1 MSETRYLE
9 PGAFTKHG
17 FNRFVRRLAR
27 MGVSVAG
34 SRELRIVGR
43 KSGQVRTVVVNL
55 LDQGGH
61 KYLVSPRG
69 HTEWVRN
76 LRAAGGAGEL
86 RVGRR
91 VEPFQAT
98 ELADDA
104 KVPVIRAYL
113 EKWGWEVG
121 QFFEGLDK
129 NASDEE
135 ILAVAPGFPA
145 FSLEVSPR

>member
-9 PGAFTKHG
+9 PNIFVKHG

-34 SRELRIVGR
+34 SRELRVVGR
-43 KSGQVRTVVVNL
+43 TSGKVRTVVVNL
-55 LDQGGH
+55 LDREGNR
-61 KYLVSPRG
+61 YLVSPRG
-69 HTEWVRN
+69 HSEWVRN
-76 LRAAGGAGEL
+76 LRAAGGRGEL

-91 VEPFQAT
+91 VETFQAT
-98 ELADDA
+98 ELDDDA

-121 QFFEGLDK
+121 AFFEGLDK
-129 NASDEE
+129 KASDEE
-135 ILAVAPGFPA
+135 ILAVAPGFPVFA
-145 FSLEVSPR
+145 LAPG

>member
-9 PGAFTKHG
+9 PGIFVKHG
-17 FNRFVRRLAR
+17 FNRLVRRLAR
-27 MGVSVAG
+27 MGISVAG

-43 KSGQVRTVVVNL
+43 KSGEVRSVVVNR
-55 LDQGGH
+55 LDLEGT

-76 LRAAGGAGEL
+76 LRAAGGKGEL

-104 KVPVIRAYL
+104 KIPVIRAYL
-113 EKWGWEVG
+113 DKWGWEVG
-121 QFFEGLDK
+121 QFFEDLKKDS
-129 NASDEE
+129 SDEE
-135 ILAVAPGFPA
+135 IAAVAPGFPA
-145 FSLEVSPR
+145 FSLA